1 MNSGSG
7 RGGRHGLWLRT
18 PTAGDLVDIC
28 RDMCAADAAEIFA
41 LRRHDDRYR
50 LAMEIYAVIPSA
62 IRALAI
68 GLDSEP
74 AAKAF
79 LAIWA
84 MDETGTLA
92 AAHLFGTDQFPRIGN
107 RLVRYARDILIPEM
121 LAAGMRRVEA
131 RVMASHT
138 RARAFLKACG
148 AVEETHP
155 PHLVGMGC
163 NGEAY
168 VMCAWRRSDWS

>member
-1 MNSGSG
+1 MNS
-7 RGGRHGLWLRT
+7 RPGLWLRT
-18 PTAGDLVDIC
+18 PTAGDLVDVC
-28 RDMCAADAAEIFA
+28 TNMCEADAREIFA
-41 LRRHDDRYR
+41 LRRHSDRYR

-62 IRALAI
+62 ILALAI

-84 MDETGTLA
+84 MDETGELA
-92 AAHLFGTDQFPRIGN
+92 AAHLFGTDEFPRIGK
-107 RLVRYARDILIPEM
+107 RLVRYARQTLIPEM

-131 RVMASHT
+131 RVMESHHK
-138 RARAFLKACG
+138 ARAFLKACG

-155 PHLVGMGC
+155 PHLLNMGS
-163 NGEAY
+163 NGETY
-168 VMCAWRRSDWS
+168 VLCAWRRSDWR